1 MYSLQ
6 LKPKLFIS
14 TPCYDCML
22 TMQYTISILK
32 LSKFLNEKGIEFV
45 IDFNG
50 NESLIPRARN
60 NSLGK
65 FMQTDFTHL
74 FFIDAD
80 IQFEPDAVLDLL
92 HADKDVVCCAYP
104 KKGVNLKRFMHSIQ
118 QETSSKETFES
129 RGLDYAYNAAY
140 DEHDTIIK
148 DGEFIKVNH
157 ASTGFMMIK
166 RDILERLYKKH
177 DELIISNTSTEYT
190 ICGLFCCMIR
200 DKIYLSED
208 YSFCQRV
215 YDIGSDVWIN
225 INHNLSHI
233 GKYVFAGDIK
243 NRTFYGRRQCER
255 KFYE

>member
-104 KKGVNLKRFMHSIQ
+104 KK
-118 QETSSKETFES
+118 
-129 RGLDYAYNAAY
+129 
-140 DEHDTIIK
+140 
-148 DGEFIKVNH
+148 
-157 ASTGFMMIK
+157 
-166 RDILERLYKKH
+166 
-177 DELIISNTSTEYT
+177 
-190 ICGLFCCMIR
+190 
-200 DKIYLSED
+200 
-208 YSFCQRV
+208 
-215 YDIGSDVWIN
+215 
-225 INHNLSHI
+225 
-233 GKYVFAGDIK
+233 
-243 NRTFYGRRQCER
+243 
-255 KFYE
+255 